1 MTGSLPILCYRN
13 VSPVCGISPGELAM
27 QLEWLKKNGWTGV
40 TVDEA
45 VDILSGEKAGPEKA
59 VALTFDDSYLEN
71 WVHAAP
77 LLRAAGMKASFGVA
91 TAYLHDGACRPDAT
105 TEGANLRELPLA
117 RDAWAEAI
125 WKGNPSGFM
134 NRLELSLLVEEDGH
148 ALYGRTHTQ
157 QACFCPKGEKGGV
170 VDDLHPGI
178 GIWAEEEGE
187 ATLETGSAYAHN
199 GIWPVGNDLLAGNM
213 AERTT
218 QERIEFCL
226 EEFTACRERLEE
238 ITGKPPKVLG
248 WPWGEWDGV
257 SVETAQLA
265 GFRAGLS
272 LEPGAN
278 VPGKAR
284 MFALR
289 RIRMQGGMDEKG
301 FARMMRRAGSGF
313 WARFEKG

>member
-13 VSPVCGISPGELAM
+13 VSPVCGISPGELSM
-27 QLEWLKKNGWTGV
+27 QLGWLKKNGWTGV

-45 VDILSGEKAGPEKA
+45 VDILSGKTEGPEKA
-59 VALTFDDSYLEN
+59 VALTFDDSYLDN

-77 LLRAAGMKASFGVA
+77 LLRAVGMKASFGVA
-91 TAYLHDGACRPDAT
+91 TAYLHDGACRPNSSTD
-105 TEGANLRELPLA
+105 GADLRGLPLA
-117 RDAWAEAI
+117 RDAWSEAI
-125 WKGNPSGFM
+125 WKGCPAGFM

-157 QACFCPKGEKGGV
+157 QACFCPKGEKGGME
-170 VDDLHPGI
+170 DDLHPGI
-178 GIWAEEEGE
+178 GIWAEEEGQ
-187 ATLETGSAYAHN
+187 APLETGSAYAHN
-199 GIWPVGNDLLAGNM
+199 GIWPVGNDLLDGRM

-226 EEFTACRERLEE
+226 EEFTACRDRLEE

-257 SVETAQLA
+257 CVEAAQLA
-265 GFRAGLS
+265 GFQAGLS
-272 LEPGAN
+272 LEAGTN
-278 VPGKAR
+278 VPGNAR

-289 RIRMQGGMDEKG
+289 RIRMQGGLDEKG
-301 FARMMRRAGSGF
+301 FARLMKRAGSGF
-313 WARFEKG
+313 WARFL